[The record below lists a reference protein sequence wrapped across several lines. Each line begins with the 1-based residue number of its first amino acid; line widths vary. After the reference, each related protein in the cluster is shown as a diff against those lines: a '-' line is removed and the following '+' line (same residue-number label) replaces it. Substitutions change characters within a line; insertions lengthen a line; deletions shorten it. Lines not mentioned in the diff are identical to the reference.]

1 MKKTASILLLLLILL
16 LVACQDEASET
27 TEGPEDSADPEPTA
41 AAVNTSVEEA
51 SPEPTEETEVS
62 EATDAPTEVP
72 TEEPAAEPTA
82 EPIAEEPAAEEP
94 TAEAAEAGDTMDNS
108 LDEEIAQLAIFSPP
122 PQLSERELGI
132 HILPC
137 DPARSPGADEVEGED
152 YYCGV
157 FTVPQNWEEPD
168 GRNLDLAFVVAKATG
183 ENPVPDPLIFLTGG
197 PGQSA
202 VHQPLDAYG
211 QLRTD
216 HDILRLDQRGT
227 GSSQRLS
234 FEECL
239 VLALQNGAP
248 ADQIA
253 ALRESAVNPF
263 EQGSINPPLEEQD
276 HPVVNATCSEQF
288 TAQGLDLDQFSTAA
302 SARDVVE
309 FVKALEY
316 ESFNIHG
323 VSYGTRLAM
332 TIMNNMPGYDDAPEL
347 RSVVLDST
355 FPPSVYLV
363 RTDVRSKHDWILQ
376 LLDECQ
382 ADTACNE
389 AYPNLTGRLAA
400 LLNRLE
406 EEPLSVSGEM
416 VTVDDVVEQLTDP
429 TRLRAAYMPK
439 MIAEL
444 EMGVLD
450 TYLALRDGEVG
461 GAPIDVSAIELDP
474 SDPVQ
479 AFIADSLALVGD
491 EEAFE
496 FKFYI
501 DVALVQEDPLSMI
514 QAAIAESDAGETGD
528 QMLEM
533 LGALTA
539 EDITNSPYVAQLP
552 KVEIPAESEGDPQ
565 EQLEKQ
571 RNLLPSRSAHFLYN
585 AIHCNED
592 IQFERYEDAVNNYN
606 DLLFPQLVDLVRSQ
620 AMANQCENWPF
631 AATPIEVKDPVT
643 SDIPALILQGAYD
656 NITPITMGQRADR
669 ELENGTYV
677 VVPYGVHVTW
687 TSGDNCVGQIAAAYI
702 QDPQDELD
710 TSCLDALQPQ
720 WVLPG
725 GGE

>member
-108 LDEEIAQLAIFSPP
+108 LDKEIAQLAIFSPP

>member
-656 NITPITMGQRADR
+656 NITPITMGRRADR

>member
-363 RTDVRSKHDWILQ
+363 RTDVRSRHDWILQ

-656 NITPITMGQRADR
+656 NITPITMGRRADR

>member
-1 MKKTASILLLLLILL
+1 
-16 LVACQDEASET
+16 
-27 TEGPEDSADPEPTA
+27 
-41 AAVNTSVEEA
+41 
-51 SPEPTEETEVS
+51 
-62 EATDAPTEVP
+62 
-72 TEEPAAEPTA
+72 
-82 EPIAEEPAAEEP
+82 
-94 TAEAAEAGDTMDNS
+94 
-108 LDEEIAQLAIFSPP
+108 
-122 PQLSERELGI
+122 
-132 HILPC
+132 
-137 DPARSPGADEVEGED
+137 
-152 YYCGV
+152 
-157 FTVPQNWEEPD
+157 
-168 GRNLDLAFVVAKATG
+168 
-183 ENPVPDPLIFLTGG
+183 
-197 PGQSA
+197 
-202 VHQPLDAYG
+202 
-211 QLRTD
+211 
-216 HDILRLDQRGT
+216 
-227 GSSQRLS
+227 
-234 FEECL
+234 
-239 VLALQNGAP
+239 
-248 ADQIA
+248 
-253 ALRESAVNPF
+253 
-263 EQGSINPPLEEQD
+263 
-276 HPVVNATCSEQF
+276 
-288 TAQGLDLDQFSTAA
+288 
-302 SARDVVE
+302 
-309 FVKALEY
+309 
-316 ESFNIHG
+316 
-323 VSYGTRLAM
+323 
-332 TIMNNMPGYDDAPEL
+332 MNNMPGYDDAPEL

-363 RTDVRSKHDWILQ
+363 RTDVRSRHDWILQ

-656 NITPITMGQRADR
+656 NITPITMGRRADR

>member
-1 MKKTASILLLLLILL
+1 
-16 LVACQDEASET
+16 
-27 TEGPEDSADPEPTA
+27 
-41 AAVNTSVEEA
+41 
-51 SPEPTEETEVS
+51 
-62 EATDAPTEVP
+62 
-72 TEEPAAEPTA
+72 
-82 EPIAEEPAAEEP
+82 
-94 TAEAAEAGDTMDNS
+94 MDNS
-108 LDEEIAQLAIFSPP
+108 LDKEIAQLAIFSPP

-656 NITPITMGQRADR
+656 NITPITMGRRADR